1 MKIMVTIQTPTCP
14 ECGHWGEIQMTR
26 EQWEFG
32 KTASWAGELIQ
43 NCFPNQTPAERE
55 QLMNGYHSAC
65 WDKMFAGASNA

>member
-14 ECGHWGEIQMTR
+14 ECGHWGEIKMTR

-32 KTASWAGELIQ
+32 KTASWQGELIQ

-65 WDKMFAGASNA
+65 WDKMFAGAE